1 MKDLMSLL
9 PNWLAK
15 KTQETTLPPES
26 AGAGQ
31 QPGSIGR
38 RQQRMER
45 RELLYA
51 VIREAMVHAGV
62 LTASYSFKVLSL
74 EPQGGRYIIM
84 VDLARDLAL
93 ESRRQTELEK
103 QIVQHA
109 KAQHDI
115 QVSAIYWRFNDRLK
129 GAAPKTTVV
138 PAPAKPVPRF
148 EPIGADEVA
157 ALRHAL
163 AAGMAAV
170 QPSGFEDTE
179 IIVAKDPYPVLSR
192 TQYGDLN

>member
-1 MKDLMSLL
+1 MKDRMPWL
-9 PNWLAK
+9 PNWFAK
-15 KTQETTLPPES
+15 KTQEKTSPAE
-26 AGAGQ
+26 GAGTRP
-31 QPGSIGR
+31 QPGAMGR

-93 ESRRQTELEK
+93 ESRRQGEVEK
-103 QIVQHA
+103 QIVLHA

-115 QVSAIYWRFNDRLK
+115 QVSAIYWRVNDRLK
-129 GAAPKTTVV
+129 GMAPK
-138 PAPAKPVPRF
+138 APAAASAVKTTPRF

-157 ALRHAL
+157 ALRQAL
-163 AAGMAAV
+163 AVGMAAT

-179 IIVAKDPYPVLSR
+179 VIVAKDPYPVLSR

>member
-1 MKDLMSLL
+1 MSLL
-9 PNWLAK
+9 PNWFAK
-15 KTQETTLPPES
+15 KTPETTLPPES
-26 AGAGQ
+26 AGARQ
-31 QPGSIGR
+31 QPGSTGR

-62 LTASYSFKVLSL
+62 LTASYTFKVLSL

-93 ESRRQTELEK
+93 ESPRQTEVEK
-103 QIVQHA
+103 QIVLHA
-109 KAQHDI
+109 KAQHNI
-115 QVSAIYWRFNDRLK
+115 QVSAIYWRVNDRLK
-129 GAAPKTTVV
+129 GMAPKAV
-138 PAPAKPVPRF
+138 APVKTVPRF

-163 AAGMAAV
+163 AVGMAAT
-170 QPSGFEDTE
+170 QASGFEDTE
-179 IIVAKDPYPVLSR
+179 VIAAKDPYPVLSR